1 MANSEHHENPIL
13 TRWLVHKW
21 GEQKECP
28 MCGGTEW
35 AVSDNVLLLPLRD
48 ERMHSHLKRSL
59 PLYVVTCETCGNTVL
74 LNTQVIKRIS
84 TDELGGS
91 RHA

>member
-1 MANSEHHENPIL
+1 
-13 TRWLVHKW
+13 
-21 GEQKECP
+21 
-28 MCGGTEW
+28 
-35 AVSDNVLLLPLRD
+35 
-48 ERMHSHLKRSL
+48 MHSHLKRSL